1 MLLLYALARPVP
13 NVTTLV
19 APNVSASSLNPFAP
33 SCDNINK
40 CRTIIDIL
48 WNCYSVVLLCTW
60 VTIHPNVPKVGR
72 HTAAVLL
79 EYGLITFIALVT
91 PELMVLWA
99 LRQWLSSRRVARKYR
114 KYGWTQS
121 HAFLVIMGGLVLY
134 EGDSF
139 IGYLWDTDHFND
151 YLNPSMEVYG
161 SEDGL
166 DLRYALLLEKGTD
179 SSINRQQYGPLSCG
193 DMAIAERIYRNYSCL
208 LEYLVAKGFVK
219 ITEDEI
225 RDRGHADALSKTI
238 TVLQAS
244 WFMLQCLARAVQGL
258 AVTELEV
265 ITFAFAILSFVTN
278 FFWWHKPLRVRRPVR
293 VILHPCQPALSPD
306 PPTLTWR
313 QTVIHP
319 ISRLCRVIRG
329 IFSAVSDYVVSDYKT
344 LSKETPFA
352 FLRCRIFGFLYPFA
366 SLSARYRDIVM
377 GLESDDCRYLFSSR
391 LERARPLHR
400 IALYPVSII
409 FGAIHCIPWFFTFP
423 TRLEQTLWRIAA
435 LFVIGSSVSTG
446 LLHALHRCLWRQV
459 KAARTASQ
467 SLLVMLFAVA
477 TAWYLLVFLQCILYA
492 LYVAARL
499 VVIAISFT
507 TLRDLPSMLPAGGIV
522 FAMMLRNS
530 NAVYLWISEFQ
541 YFLQSHLHNGPKAD
555 TSLPA
560 SITFTIGVND
570 AFDST
575 TISHSEILPTRSHR
589 ILKSP

>member
-1 MLLLYALARPVP
+1 
-13 NVTTLV
+13 
-19 APNVSASSLNPFAP
+19 
-33 SCDNINK
+33 
-40 CRTIIDIL
+40 
-48 WNCYSVVLLCTW
+48 
-60 VTIHPNVPKVGR
+60 
-72 HTAAVLL
+72 
-79 EYGLITFIALVT
+79 
-91 PELMVLWA
+91 
-99 LRQWLSSRRVARKYR
+99 
-114 KYGWTQS
+114 
-121 HAFLVIMGGLVLY
+121 MGGLVLY

-293 VILHPCQPALSPD
+293 S
-306 PPTLTWR
+306 
-313 QTVIHP
+313 
-319 ISRLCRVIRG
+319 
-329 IFSAVSDYVVSDYKT
+329 F
-344 LSKETPFA
+344 TPSQDSV
-352 FLRCRIFGFLYPFA
+352 G
-366 SLSARYRDIVM
+366 
-377 GLESDDCRYLFSSR
+377 
-391 LERARPLHR
+391 
-400 IALYPVSII
+400 
-409 FGAIHCIPWFFTFP
+409 
-423 TRLEQTLWRIAA
+423 LEQTLWRIAA